1 MIFADIL
8 RTRAGIVSSP
18 VDFDTLRLFSSVIT
32 SCSQIAQ
39 NLNNVFRWEIL
50 LSVSLSALFSFN
62 HWVSISEA
70 NLEPTSTK
78 KSLNVSVI
86 EASPEI
92 QYNTIQYNTIQ
103 YNTIQYNTIQYNTI
117 NFI

>member
-1 MIFADIL
+1 MDGAIIFADIL

-18 VDFDTLRLFSSVIT
+18 VDFDTLRSFSSAIT

-50 LSVSLSALFSFN
+50 LSVSLPALFSFK

-70 NLEPTSTK
+70 NLEALSTK
-78 KSLNVSVI
+78 KSLNVSAI
-86 EASPEI
+86 EAYSEI
-92 QYNTIQYNTIQ
+92 VTSLTHS
-103 YNTIQYNTIQYNTI
+103 
-117 NFI
+117 

>member
-32 SCSQIAQ
+32 SCSQIVR
-39 NLNNVFRWEIL
+39 NLNNVFRWEVL

-70 NLEPTSTK
+70 NLEPISIK
-78 KSLNVSVI
+78 KSLKEGTNFQKGGKFLGKIWPGGGAKIS
-86 EASPEI
+86 
-92 QYNTIQYNTIQ
+92 YNTRKR
-103 YNTIQYNTIQYNTI
+103 
-117 NFI
+117 